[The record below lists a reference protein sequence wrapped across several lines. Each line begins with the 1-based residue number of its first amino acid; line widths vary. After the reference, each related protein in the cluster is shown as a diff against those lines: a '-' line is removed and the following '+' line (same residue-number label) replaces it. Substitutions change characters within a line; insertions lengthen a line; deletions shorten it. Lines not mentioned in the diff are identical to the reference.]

1 MSTKLCTTAVGLVGA
16 LLFTAGCSGATSG
29 SGGASVDPAKL
40 KLTDT
45 TPKASGAATTV
56 NWLVEQEP
64 ATLDMDA
71 QGGSSTR
78 TVMANICERLLLL
91 KPDMTTA
98 PRLAEKAEYTGDKKL
113 VLTLRDDVT
122 FHDGARMTADDV
134 VWSLKR
140 HARPEMNES
149 DEYED
154 VDTIA
159 KTGANQVTITF
170 KKPSALFTKALAGDA
185 GIIMERKA
193 VEKQGDDFGTPGHP
207 DACTGPYRLKSWN
220 SGSSLTIE
228 RSADYWD
235 KSVRPLTKEVV
246 FRWASGSA
254 LVNSISTGA
263 ADGAYLTA
271 TGPAA
276 VLSKKKGV
284 RAYYGQSTTAWSL
297 SPTNSGALK
306 DARLRKALS
315 LAMDREGIAKSGFNG
330 LAEPWATPVGP
341 GAWGYEKAAFQKA
354 QKELE
359 RSTAYTVSPS
369 SDDIDRAKKLV
380 ERAGAPS
387 KPIVVSSDGS
397 ESQTVITNA
406 VRGAAQKIGLK
417 VTVKTIA
424 SSRYDEFF
432 SDPGSRNGFDL
443 IPVDWYISKADPAG
457 FYDNGL
463 SGNANNWLGY
473 SDKGYDAL
481 VGKAQQTIDDRERA
495 KLVIDAQTKF
505 ADDAVWIPLVQV
517 PSVMVLGDTYT
528 GPPASMVSMY
538 YPWAADLGTK
548 KG

>member
-1 MSTKLCTTAVGLVGA
+1 MRTKLCTTAVGLAGA
-16 LLFTAGCSGATSG
+16 LLLTAGCSGATSG
-29 SGGASVDPAKL
+29 SGGATVDPAKL

-45 TPKASGAATTV
+45 TPKATGAATTV
-56 NWLVEQEP
+56 NWIVEQEP
-64 ATLDMDA
+64 ASLDMDA

-91 KPDMTTA
+91 RPDMTTT
-98 PRLAEKAEYTGDKKL
+98 PRLAKKAEYTGDKKL
-113 VLTLRDDVT
+113 VITLRDDVT
-122 FHDGARMTADDV
+122 FHDGAKMTADDV

-159 KTGANQVTITF
+159 KTGPSEVTVTF

-228 RSADYWD
+228 RYADYWD

-254 LVNSISTGA
+254 LVNSVSTGA

-276 VLSKKKGV
+276 VLSKKKGI

-297 SPTNSGALK
+297 SPTKSGALK

-315 LAMDREGIAKSGFNG
+315 LAMDRKGIAKSGFNG

-354 QKELE
+354 QKDLE
-359 RSTAYTVSPS
+359 HNGAYTASPS
-369 SDDIDRAKKLV
+369 SDDIARAEKLV
-380 ERAGAPS
+380 EQAGAPGE
-387 KPIVVSSDGS
+387 PIIVSSDGS

-432 SDPGSRNGFDL
+432 SDPKSRDGFDL

-457 FYDNGL
+457 FYDNGIT
-463 SGNANNWLGY
+463 GNSNNWLGY

-495 KLVIDAQTKF
+495 ELVIDAQKKF

-517 PSVMVLGDTYT
+517 PSVMVLGDKYT

>member
-1 MSTKLCTTAVGLVGA
+1 MRTKLCTTAVGLAGA
-16 LLFTAGCSGATSG
+16 LLFTVGCSGATSG
-29 SGGASVDPAKL
+29 SGGATVDPAKL

-45 TPKASGAATTV
+45 TSKASGAATTV
-56 NWLVEQEP
+56 NWIVEQEP
-64 ATLDMDA
+64 ASLDMDA

-91 KPDMTTA
+91 RPDMTTT
-98 PRLAEKAEYTGDKKL
+98 PRLAKKAEYTGDKKL

-122 FHDGARMTADDV
+122 FHDGAKMTADDV

-159 KTGANQVTITF
+159 KTGPSEVTISF
-170 KKPSALFTKALAGDA
+170 EKPSALFTKALAGDA

-207 DACTGPYRLKSWN
+207 DACTGPYKLKSWD
-220 SGSSLTIE
+220 SGSALTIE
-228 RSADYWD
+228 RYADYWD
-235 KSVRPLTKEVV
+235 DGVRPLTKEVV

-276 VLSKKKGV
+276 VLSKKKGI

-297 SPTNSGALK
+297 SPTKSGALK

-315 LAMDREGIAKSGFNG
+315 LAMDRKGIAKSGFNG

-354 QKELE
+354 QKDLE
-359 RSTAYTVSPS
+359 RNGAYTASPS
-369 SDDIDRAKKLV
+369 SDDIERAKKLV
-380 ERAGAPS
+380 EQAGAPGE
-387 KPIVVSSDGS
+387 PIVVSSDGS

-432 SDPGSRNGFDL
+432 SDPKSRDGFDL

-463 SGNANNWLGY
+463 TGNANNWLGY

-495 KLVIDAQTKF
+495 ELVIDAQAKF

-517 PSVMVLGDTYT
+517 PSVMVLGDKYT

>member
-1 MSTKLCTTAVGLVGA
+1 MRTKLCTTAVGLAGA
-16 LLFTAGCSGATSG
+16 LLFTAGCSGAASG
-29 SGGASVDPAKL
+29 SGGATVNPAKL

-45 TPKASGAATTV
+45 TPKATGAATTV

-64 ATLDMDA
+64 ASLDMDA

-91 KPDMTTA
+91 RPDMTTT
-98 PRLAEKAEYTGDKKL
+98 PRLAKKAEYTGDKKL

-122 FHDGARMTADDV
+122 FHDGAKMTADDV

-159 KTGANQVTITF
+159 KTGPSEVTITF

-207 DACTGPYRLKSWN
+207 DACTGPYKLKSWD
-220 SGSSLTIE
+220 SGSALTIE
-228 RSADYWD
+228 RYADYWD
-235 KSVRPLTKEVV
+235 GSVRPLTKEVV

-276 VLSKKKGV
+276 VLSEKKGI

-297 SPTNSGALK
+297 SPTKSGALK

-315 LAMDREGIAKSGFNG
+315 LAMDRKGIAKSGFNG

-354 QKELE
+354 QKDLE
-359 RSTAYTVSPS
+359 HNGAYTASPS
-369 SDDIDRAKKLV
+369 SGDIARAKKLV
-380 ERAGAPS
+380 ERAGAPGE
-387 KPIVVSSDGS
+387 PIVVSSDGS

-432 SDPGSRNGFDL
+432 SDPKSRDGFDL

-457 FYDNGL
+457 FYDNGIT
-463 SGNANNWLGY
+463 GNANNWLGY

-495 KLVIDAQTKF
+495 KLVIDAQAKF

-517 PSVMVLGDTYT
+517 PSVMVLGDKYT

>member
-1 MSTKLCTTAVGLVGA
+1 MRTKLCTTAVGLASA

-113 VLTLRDDVT
+113 VLTLRDNVT

-159 KTGANQVTITF
+159 KTGANEVTVTF

-235 KSVRPLTKEVV
+235 KGVRPLTKEVV

-315 LAMDREGIAKSGFNG
+315 LAMDRKGIAKSGFNG

-369 SDDIDRAKKLV
+369 ADDIDRAKKLV

-432 SDPGSRNGFDL
+432 SDPKSRNGFDL

-457 FYDNGL
+457 FYDNGI

-517 PSVMVLGDTYT
+517 PSVMVLGDKYT
-528 GPPASMVSMY
+528 GAPASMVSMY